1 MQNLQSF
8 LISLVVLFPCLSG
21 LFRLEAIRQVFRP
34 FVALVTIAAVTE
46 IISFIT
52 IRMDGNNSAI
62 INVYSLVEYSLILYQ
77 FYCWRSQSHMRKW
90 YPWLGLLL
98 AVVWIGE
105 NLVTGSI
112 HIVGPVFR
120 VSSAFILV
128 ILSINEI
135 NYLIIH
141 ENRNLL
147 KNARFLICMGFVI
160 YFLYEILLE
169 GSFYISQ
176 KENNV
181 TANKIIELFTYVNV
195 MVNVIYGVAVW
206 FIPKKIFFNFK
217 RPENQ

>member
-1 MQNLQSF
+1 MQNLESF
-8 LISLVVLFPCLSG
+8 LISLAVLFPCLSG
-21 LFRLEAIRQVFRP
+21 LIRLPAIRPLFRP
-34 FVALVTIAAVTE
+34 FIALVTIAAVTE
-46 IISFIT
+46 VISFIT

-62 INVYSLVEYSLILYQ
+62 INVYSLVEYALILCQ
-77 FYCWRSQSHMRKW
+77 FYCWRYQALTRRW

-98 AVVWIGE
+98 AVGWVVE

-112 HIVGPVFR
+112 HQVGPVFR
-120 VSSAFILV
+120 VGSAFILV
-128 ILSINEI
+128 ILSVNEI

-160 YFLYEILLE
+160 YFLYQILLE

-176 KENNV
+176 QENNV
-181 TANKIIELFTYVNV
+181 TANKIIELFTYVNL
-195 MVNVIYGVAVW
+195 MVNIIYGIAVW

-217 RPENQ
+217 SPES